1 MTEERLTHDFKDAEE
16 DLKLRK
22 KGEVYEVAEDRGRYL
37 INFKVAKEV
46 KEKKGGD
53 PESPDK
59 MPG

>member
-1 MTEERLTHDFKDAEE
+1 MKIKVTHDFKDAEE
-16 DLKLRK
+16 DLRLRK

>member
-1 MTEERLTHDFKDAEE
+1 MKIKVTHDFKDAEE

-22 KGEVYEVAEDRGRYL
+22 KGEVYEVSEERGKYL
-37 INFKVAKEV
+37 ISFKVAKEV
-46 KEKKGGD
+46 KEKEDGD

>member
-1 MTEERLTHDFKDAEE
+1 MKIKVTHDFKDAEE
-16 DLKLRK
+16 DLRLRK
-22 KGEVYEVAEDRGRYL
+22 KGEVYEVSEDRGKYL
-37 INFKVAKEV
+37 IRFKVA

>member
-1 MTEERLTHDFKDAEE
+1 MTN
-16 DLKLRK
+16 
-22 KGEVYEVAEDRGRYL
+22 EVAEDRGRYL

>member
-1 MTEERLTHDFKDAEE
+1 MKIKVTHDFKDAEE
-16 DLKLRK
+16 NLRLRK
-22 KGEVYEVAEDRGRYL
+22 KGEVYEVSEDRGKYL
-37 INFKVAKEV
+37 ISFKVAKAV